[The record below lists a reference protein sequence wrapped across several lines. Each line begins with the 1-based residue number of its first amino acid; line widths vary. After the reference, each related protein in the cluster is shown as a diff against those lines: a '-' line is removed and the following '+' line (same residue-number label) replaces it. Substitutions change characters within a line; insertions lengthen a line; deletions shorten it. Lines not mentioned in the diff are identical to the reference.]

1 MQGSS
6 LADIS
11 FERRSRRGE
20 VMMNRKFVAIL
31 VTAFL
36 MLGAGWVQAAPEKEP
51 AKKQEPIKIGA
62 LFALSGPAA
71 AIGMPTKL
79 VAEMVVAKI
88 NKEGGINGRP
98 LELVIGD
105 TESDAAKAATI
116 AKKFIYQDK
125 VAAIIGPTRTDSG
138 MAVKKIV
145 EEAGM
150 PTFMTVGGDPVIMG
164 GEKLGSFKY
173 VFKSPQRSSIAVK
186 KLYSYLKSKDI
197 KTIGLLTATDGFGKD
212 GLTWLE
218 KLAPEYGLEIVAKES
233 FGPQDTDMTAQ
244 LTKIKNAKPQ
254 AIICW
259 TIGPAGAIVSKN
271 KAQLG
276 VDIPLFQCHGLPD
289 PKYIELAGK
298 AAEGDRMPSTK
309 LMAVDE
315 LPDSDPQK
323 PVIKEFIHLYKDVYH
338 YDKQFPINT
347 HSGYAW
353 DAIMIVADGMKKAGT
368 DPAKL
373 RDAIEQ
379 TKGYVGVSGIY
390 NITPEDHN
398 GLGEDSMVIVQVK
411 DGKFVLAK

>member
-1 MQGSS
+1 MTKKVMAIFVVLIMV
-6 LADIS
+6 LAAAGIS
-11 FERRSRRGE
+11 AAQEKPAAKAKE
-20 VMMNRKFVAIL
+20 PAKEKA
-31 VTAFL
+31 
-36 MLGAGWVQAAPEKEP
+36 AAPEKAA
-51 AKKQEPIKIGA
+51 AKEKEPIKIGA
-62 LFALSGPAA
+62 FFALSGPAA
-71 AIGMPTKL
+71 SIGTPTKL
-79 VAEMVVAKI
+79 VAEMVVDKI

-98 LELVIGD
+98 LVLVIGD
-105 TESDAAKAATI
+105 TESDPAKAASI
-116 AKKFIYQDK
+116 AKKFIHQDK
-125 VAAIIGPTRTDSG
+125 VAAIIGPTRTGTG
-138 MAVKKIV
+138 MNVKKIV

-173 VFKSPQRSSIAVK
+173 VFKSPQRSSTAVK
-186 KLYSYLKSKDI
+186 KLFSYLKDKEI
-197 KTIGLLTATDGFGKD
+197 KTIGLLYATDGFGKD
-212 GLTWLE
+212 GAKWIE
-218 KLAPEYGLEIVAKES
+218 KLAPDYGLEIVAKES
-233 FGPQDTDMTAQ
+233 FGPKDTDMTAQ

-276 VDIPLFQCHGLPD
+276 IKTPLFQCHGLPD

-298 AAEGDRMPSTK
+298 ASEGDRMPATK
-309 LMAVDE
+309 LMVVEE
-315 LPDSDPQK
+315 LADNDPQK
-323 PVIKEFIHLYKDVYH
+323 KVIQEFVKLYKESG

-368 DPAKL
+368 DPNKL

-390 NITPEDHN
+390 NITADDHN
-398 GLGEDSMVIVQVK
+398 GLAEDSMVIVEVK
-411 DGKFVLAK
+411 DGKFVKAK